1 MKQRWGVLRT
11 AVILQGMK
19 KPKVSA
25 ATEEQC
31 SSSATSSRSF
41 PYPTEFAKPQYPTK
55 FEKPHYPTEFAK
67 PHYPTEFVG
76 PNQSQTQTQTSL
88 PETLSRWDKAI
99 HQLVLQADM
108 GKEPVSYDKAAADEN
123 ASESKTE
130 TARNRWGKVAHQLVN
145 ENNRSKRLAAQAS
158 VSYCP
163 SLPSPEGPFPPPAFA
178 YNSPAHAP
186 KIISEPEEAENAPA
200 PAYSRWNNVIQQLSK
215 QAKNGKDMATSQSEN
230 PTGSNIYPSL
240 PSPPPTITCNSPEDE
255 ILCATKLK
263 TA

>member
-1 MKQRWGVLRT
+1 
-11 AVILQGMK
+11 MK

-25 ATEEQC
+25 TTEEKC

-41 PYPTEFAKPQYPTK
+41 PYPTEFTKPQYPTK

-76 PNQSQTQTQTSL
+76 PNQTQTPTQTNL

-108 GKEPVSYDKAAADEN
+108 GKGPASYDKAAADEN

-130 TARNRWGKVAHQLVN
+130 VARNRWSKVAHQLVN
-145 ENNRSKRLAAQAS
+145 ENNRSKRQAAQAS

-163 SLPSPEGPFPPPAFA
+163 SLPAPEGPFPPPAFA
-178 YNSPAHAP
+178 YNSPAHGP
-186 KIISEPEEAENAPA
+186 KIISEPEEAENGSAPENAPA
-200 PAYSRWNNVIQQLSK
+200 PAYSRWNNVFQQLSK
-215 QAKNGKDMATSQSEN
+215 QAKKDKDMAASQSEDPTELN
-230 PTGSNIYPSL
+230 PAPVSKIYPTL
-240 PSPPPTITCNSPEDE
+240 PPTITCNSPEDE
-255 ILCATKLK
+255 ILCAPKLK
-263 TA
+263 IA